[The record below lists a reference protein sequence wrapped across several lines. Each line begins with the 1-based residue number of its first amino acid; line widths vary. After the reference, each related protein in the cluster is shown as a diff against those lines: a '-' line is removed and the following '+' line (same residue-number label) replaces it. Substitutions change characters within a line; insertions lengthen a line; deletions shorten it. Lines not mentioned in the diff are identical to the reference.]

1 MRNASRLKSYL
12 VVGLLGIG
20 LALVTT
26 WSPVSAATVNP
37 DFVTIF
43 EFKNYLKSNVLGRPV
58 PGGINYPDLLRVQAN
73 NTLNQHLTNQTTQL
87 RIKMDGQI
95 ELKDH
100 DLKIQRVYFDV
111 MREPSSET
119 LPAKSLLSS
128 PVDANSRD
136 NFKPSLLPFFSQYSV
151 DIGDNGNGSEKT
163 VNVKINPK
171 TDFPIYVGFRI
182 ILNENDPEGYTYQL
196 WKFDRPEL
204 PQPTLDPVHTV
215 DTSLKGTGTA
225 GNSVTA
231 TVNGETQTATVA
243 ADGRYQLNFSHPIG
257 TNNQTVIV
265 TEMEDP
271 NADVFNGAQAS
282 VTGEVLALPTVSP
295 TTATIEYTADDLND
309 LEGKSQQ
316 EVVNWIAQKANLKA
330 TGADNLV
337 FMTESADALQALK
350 AAQKS
355 GTTELKIYAQTKE
368 GQKSS
373 AATVT
378 ANYAGGTLAFGA
390 VPEQV
395 DFGTFELPRF
405 QSQKHWLA
413 NSSQLVVRDTRTGA
427 KHWQLS
433 AKLIKS
439 VVNGQPFK
447 GQLCYQD
454 AEHPLSDTAS
464 LIKAGQGIG
473 DEVVRLDGAQGLYLN
488 VQPHN
493 LAGIYAGEIEWT
505 LQDVPSQNGG

>member
-1 MRNASRLKSYL
+1 
-12 VVGLLGIG
+12 
-20 LALVTT
+20 
-26 WSPVSAATVNP
+26 
-37 DFVTIF
+37 
-43 EFKNYLKSNVLGRPV
+43 
-58 PGGINYPDLLRVQAN
+58 
-73 NTLNQHLTNQTTQL
+73 
-87 RIKMDGQI
+87 MDGQI
-95 ELKDH
+95 QLKDH
-100 DLKIQRVYFDV
+100 DRKIQRVYFDV
-111 MREPSSET
+111 MQEPSNDDLVT
-119 LPAKSLLSS
+119 KSLLSS

-136 NFKPSLLPFFSQYSV
+136 NFKPPFFSLDSQYSV
-151 DIGDNGNGSEKT
+151 DIGNNGNGSEKT

-182 ILNENDPEGYTYQL
+182 ILNENDPEGYTYQM
-196 WKFDRPEL
+196 WKFERPGL

-243 ADGRYQLNFSHPIG
+243 ADGRYQLTFAQPIS
-257 TNNQTVIV
+257 TNNQTVLV
-265 TEMEDP
+265 TEMENS
-271 NADVFNGAQAS
+271 NADVFTGEHAS

-295 TTATIEYTADDLND
+295 TTATIEYTADDLNN

-337 FMTESADALQALK
+337 FMTESVDALQILK
-350 AAQKS
+350 VAQKTGS
-355 GTTELKIYAQTKE
+355 TQFKIYAQTKE

-373 AATVT
+373 AATVI
-378 ANYAGGTLAFGA
+378 AKYAGGILAFGA

-395 DFGTFELPRF
+395 DFGTFELPRL

-439 VVNGQPFK
+439 AVNGQSFK

-454 AEHPLSDTAS
+454 AEHPLSDAAS

-473 DEVVRLDGAQGLYLN
+473 DEIVRLDGAQGLYLN

-493 LAGIYAGEIEWT
+493 LAGTYAGEIEWT
-505 LQDVPSQNGG
+505 LQDVPGQNGG